1 MKYFLYLCSQILQP
15 ILTILIIA
23 QYLDIMDERE
33 RLIEIMKSQELNSKQ
48 LSLELGVSA
57 GTISNILGG
66 RNKPSL
72 EFLQNVANHFPF
84 ISPAWLFLGF
94 GEKYIEGYIPSS
106 SEAGNTLFSQ
116 VEPATSAKNE
126 SNFESRVTNDA
137 VVSVA
142 VQPTSVRTIQKIVI
156 FYSDGTF
163 EER

>member
-1 MKYFLYLCSQILQP
+1 
-15 ILTILIIA
+15 
-23 QYLDIMDERE
+23 MDERE

-48 LSLELGVSA
+48 FSLELGVSA

-94 GEKYIEGYIPSS
+94 GEKYIDGYVPDS
-106 SEAGNTLFSQ
+106 SEKWHNLFSQ
-116 VEPATSAKNE
+116 VES
-126 SNFESRVTNDA
+126 SNKVETPSESRISNDTID
-137 VVSVA
+137 SVA
-142 VQPTSVRTIQKIVI
+142 VAPTSARTVQKVVI

>member
-1 MKYFLYLCSQILQP
+1 
-15 ILTILIIA
+15 
-23 QYLDIMDERE
+23 MDERE

-84 ISPAWLFLGF
+84 ISPTWLFLGF
-94 GEKYIEGYIPSS
+94 GEKYIEGYVPES
-106 SEAGNTLFSQ
+106 SEKEKNLFSQ
-116 VEPATSAKNE
+116 EEYSSNNKVETPS
-126 SNFESRVTNDA
+126 ESRVLNDTA
-137 VVSVA
+137 VSMG
-142 VQPTSVRTIQKIVI
+142 VQPSSARTVQKIVI

>member
-1 MKYFLYLCSQILQP
+1 
-15 ILTILIIA
+15 
-23 QYLDIMDERE
+23 MDERE

-84 ISPAWLFLGF
+84 ISPTWLFLGF
-94 GEKYIEGYIPSS
+94 GEKYIEGYLPES
-106 SEAGNTLFSQ
+106 SEKEKNLFSQ
-116 VEPATSAKNE
+116 EEYSSNNKVETPS
-126 SNFESRVTNDA
+126 ESRVLNDTA
-137 VVSVA
+137 VSMGG
-142 VQPTSVRTIQKIVI
+142 QPSSARIVQKIVI

>member
-1 MKYFLYLCSQILQP
+1 
-15 ILTILIIA
+15 
-23 QYLDIMDERE
+23 MDERE

-84 ISPAWLFLGF
+84 ISPTWLFLGF
-94 GEKYIEGYIPSS
+94 GEKYIEGYVPES
-106 SEAGNTLFSQ
+106 SEMGQNLFSQ
-116 VEPATSAKNE
+116 EEYSSSNNKVETPS
-126 SNFESRVTNDA
+126 ESRVLNDTA
-137 VVSVA
+137 VSMG
-142 VQPTSVRTIQKIVI
+142 VQPSSARTVQKIVI

>member
-1 MKYFLYLCSQILQP
+1 
-15 ILTILIIA
+15 
-23 QYLDIMDERE
+23 MDERE

-84 ISPAWLFLGF
+84 ISPTWLFLGF
-94 GEKYIEGYIPSS
+94 GEKYIDGYVPES
-106 SEAGNTLFSQ
+106 SEKENNLFSQ
-116 VEPATSAKNE
+116 AESSNKVETPS
-126 SNFESRVTNDA
+126 ESRTLNDTA
-137 VVSVA
+137 VSVA
-142 VQPTSVRTIQKIVI
+142 VQSTPVRTVQKIVI

>member
-1 MKYFLYLCSQILQP
+1 
-15 ILTILIIA
+15 
-23 QYLDIMDERE
+23 MDERE
-33 RLIEIMKSQELNSKQ
+33 RLIEIMKSQELNAKQ

-84 ISPAWLFLGF
+84 ISPTWLFLGF
-94 GEKYIEGYIPSS
+94 GEKYIEGYVPES
-106 SEAGNTLFSQ
+106 SEKENNLFSQ
-116 VEPATSAKNE
+116 AEYSSSNNKVETPS
-126 SNFESRVTNDA
+126 ESRISNDTA
-137 VVSVA
+137 VSMA
-142 VQPTSVRTIQKIVI
+142 VPSTSTRTVQKIVI

>member
-1 MKYFLYLCSQILQP
+1 
-15 ILTILIIA
+15 
-23 QYLDIMDERE
+23 MDERE

-84 ISPAWLFLGF
+84 INPTWLFLGF
-94 GEKYIEGYIPSS
+94 GEKYIDGYVP
-106 SEAGNTLFSQ
+106 EFTETRNNLFSQ
-116 VEPATSAKNE
+116 IEPSASTKSE
-126 SNFESRVTNDA
+126 KLCDEYSSNDTVA
-137 VVSVA
+137 SVA
-142 VQPTSVRTIQKIVI
+142 MQPCSARTVQKIVI

>member
-1 MKYFLYLCSQILQP
+1 
-15 ILTILIIA
+15 
-23 QYLDIMDERE
+23 MDERE

-84 ISPAWLFLGF
+84 ISPTWLFLGF
-94 GEKYIEGYIPSS
+94 GEKYIEGYVPED
-106 SEAGNTLFSQ
+106 SEHGKTLFTQ
-116 VEPATSAKNE
+116 VEPSVSAKNE
-126 SNFESRVTNDA
+126 IPAEQYRSNDVA
-137 VVSVA
+137 VSVPT
-142 VQPTSVRTIQKIVI
+142 QPCSARTVQKIVI

>member
-1 MKYFLYLCSQILQP
+1 
-15 ILTILIIA
+15 
-23 QYLDIMDERE
+23 MDERE
-33 RLIEIMKSQELNSKQ
+33 RLIEIMKSQELNAKQ

-84 ISPAWLFLGF
+84 ISPTWLFLGF
-94 GEKYIEGYIPSS
+94 GEKYIEGYVPES
-106 SEAGNTLFSQ
+106 SEKEKNLFSQ
-116 VEPATSAKNE
+116 VEYSS
-126 SNFESRVTNDA
+126 SNNKVETPSESRVSNDTA
-137 VVSVA
+137 VSMA
-142 VQPTSVRTIQKIVI
+142 VPSTSARTVQKIVI

>member
-1 MKYFLYLCSQILQP
+1 
-15 ILTILIIA
+15 
-23 QYLDIMDERE
+23 MDERE
-33 RLIEIMKSQELNSKQ
+33 RLIEIMKSQELNAKQ

-84 ISPAWLFLGF
+84 ISPTWLFLGF
-94 GEKYIEGYIPSS
+94 GEKYIEGYVPES
-106 SEAGNTLFSQ
+106 SEKENNLFSQ
-116 VEPATSAKNE
+116 AEYSSSNNMVETPS
-126 SNFESRVTNDA
+126 ESRVLNDTA
-137 VVSVA
+137 VSMGV
-142 VQPTSVRTIQKIVI
+142 PFTSTRTVQKIVI

>member
-1 MKYFLYLCSQILQP
+1 
-15 ILTILIIA
+15 
-23 QYLDIMDERE
+23 MDERE

-84 ISPAWLFLGF
+84 INPTWLFLGF
-94 GEKYIEGYIPSS
+94 GEKYIDGYVPDS
-106 SEAGNTLFSQ
+106 SEKWNNLFSQ
-116 VEPATSAKNE
+116 VESSNKVEIHSE
-126 SNFESRVTNDA
+126 SHITNDTA
-137 VVSVA
+137 VTMA
-142 VQPTSVRTIQKIVI
+142 VQSTSTRTVQKIVI

>member
-1 MKYFLYLCSQILQP
+1 
-15 ILTILIIA
+15 
-23 QYLDIMDERE
+23 MDERE
-33 RLIEIMKSQELNSKQ
+33 RLIEIMKSQNLNSKQ

-57 GTISNILGG
+57 GTISNILGD

-94 GEKYIEGYIPSS
+94 GEKYIDGYLPTNSQLEFGSSSPVDNSSKLRQSAKENVIPSIP
-106 SEAGNTLFSQ
+106 L
-116 VEPATSAKNE
+116 
-126 SNFESRVTNDA
+126 SN
-137 VVSVA
+137 
-142 VQPTSVRTIQKIVI
+142 VRTIEKIVI

>member
-1 MKYFLYLCSQILQP
+1 
-15 ILTILIIA
+15 
-23 QYLDIMDERE
+23 MDERE
-33 RLIEIMKSQELNSKQ
+33 RLIEIMKSQEHNSKQ

-84 ISPAWLFLGF
+84 INPTWLFLGF
-94 GEKYIEGYIPSS
+94 GDMYIDGYVPTHSHI
-106 SEAGNTLFSQ
+106 AQDLFSNAGTNSA
-116 VEPATSAKNE
+116 PKKGTSTTHSQLGE
-126 SNFESRVTNDA
+126 STIETKE
-137 VVSVA
+137 VSLPVA
-142 VQPTSVRTIQKIVI
+142 VTSNTRAIQKIVV

>member
-1 MKYFLYLCSQILQP
+1 
-15 ILTILIIA
+15 
-23 QYLDIMDERE
+23 MDERD

-48 LSLELGVSA
+48 FSLELGVSA

-84 ISPAWLFLGF
+84 ISPTWLFLGF
-94 GEKYIEGYIPSS
+94 GEMYIDGYVPTHTHH
-106 SEAGNTLFSQ
+106 EQDLFSVADTNTAKKVHFGPQ
-116 VEPATSAKNE
+116 VDVLQPQPVTENTALHLEMTSN
-126 SNFESRVTNDA
+126 T
-137 VVSVA
+137 
-142 VQPTSVRTIQKIVI
+142 RTVQKIVI

>member
-1 MKYFLYLCSQILQP
+1 
-15 ILTILIIA
+15 
-23 QYLDIMDERE
+23 MDERE
-33 RLIEIMKSQELNSKQ
+33 RLIEIMKSQELNAKQ

-84 ISPAWLFLGF
+84 ISPTWLFLGF
-94 GEKYIEGYIPSS
+94 GEKYIDGYVPDS
-106 SEAGNTLFSQ
+106 SEMAHNLFSK
-116 VEPATSAKNE
+116 VESGNKVETPSE
-126 SNFESRVTNDA
+126 SCVSNDTTISM
-137 VVSVA
+137 V
-142 VQPTSVRTIQKIVI
+142 VQPCSARTVQKIVI